1 MMDDL
6 ELLKKDWQKK
16 EMNHPKLS
24 YNDIHR
30 MLWKKSSSIVKW
42 IFIISIMEILL
53 PQVVYLFPSFWSSDG
68 MLFYSNLGLTIPLL
82 FLSVIYYGVVLYFI
96 LQFYKRYKEISV
108 LDNAKNLMGK
118 IIKTRKTVKNYVFF
132 SLSMILVSFMAVVF
146 YIYINDDFI
155 KTLELSG
162 KDISEIS
169 KEKLENI
176 KLLSMVIFTTVGVLF
191 TLLIGFIYFLL
202 YGLLLKK
209 LNRNYKELKR
219 LEV

>member
-24 YNDIHR
+24 YNDIHK

-68 MLFYSNLGLTIPLL
+68 MLFYNNLGLTSPLL

-132 SLSMILVSFMAVVF
+132 SLSMILLFFMTVVF
-146 YIYINDDFI
+146 YIYIDDDFI
-155 KTLELSG
+155 KTIELSA